1 MPEDRLAPAVG
12 GPGTMRAIGVAVT
25 YRPHVPDT
33 AALLRAVAP
42 QVDGLV
48 VVDNGSPGP
57 TVAELRSACAEVGA
71 ELIEL
76 GANLGIAAAQ
86 NRGLERARARGADL
100 FLLLDQDSLPEPD
113 MVARLREGLARARG
127 VTPGGAVA
135 AVGPVTRDERQP
147 DAPLLFHDE
156 TWGPRRAPLPT
167 RDGELVPVT
176 FLLASG
182 CLVTGEALD
191 RVGPMNEAWFID
203 HIDLEWG
210 LRATR
215 AGMAMYGVAGATL
228 HHHLGDATLKLPGRA
243 RQVHLHSPIRNYYMA
258 RNTLLLVRSGLMR
271 PAWRL
276 GYAAWIVK
284 YAGFYV
290 LLQAP
295 RGERVRE
302 LAAGLRDGLLGRT
315 GPRRRRG

>member
-1 MPEDRLAPAVG
+1 MGPAARVF
-12 GPGTMRAIGVAVT
+12 GVAVT
-25 YRPHVPDT
+25 FRPVVPDT

-48 VVDNGSPGP
+48 VVDNGSPADS
-57 TVAELRSACAEVGA
+57 VAGLRAACEDVGA
-71 ELIEL
+71 ELIES

-86 NRGLERARARGADL
+86 NRGVARARALGATDI
-100 FLLLDQDSLPEPD
+100 LLLDQDSLPAPD
-113 MVARLREGLARARG
+113 MVSRLRGGLARARA
-127 VTPGGAVA
+127 VVPGGAVA

-167 RDGELVPVT
+167 NDGELVPVT

-215 AGMAMYGVAGATL
+215 AGMAQFGVAGAIL
-228 HHHLGDATLKLPGRA
+228 HHHLGDATRKLPGRA
-243 RQVHLHSPIRNYYMA
+243 RQVHLHSPVRNYYMA

-290 LLQAP
+290 LLQPP
-295 RGERVRE
+295 RRERIRE

-315 GPRRRRG
+315 GPRVR